1 MQSPHDA
8 LRRNILSLSKQ
19 LHQAL
24 VFGEDTDVIYLFIL
38 FLFFFS
44 RQDKTF
50 IIATLRLQLFG
61 TQLAR
66 KR

>member
-24 VFGEDTDVIYLFIL
+24 VFGEDTDVIYLFYFI
-38 FLFFFS
+38 FFF
-44 RQDKTF
+44 QDKTRH
-50 IIATLRLQLFG
+50 LLSQHYDYNC
-61 TQLAR
+61 LAR
-66 KR
+66 S